1 MQLHKIHRV
10 QKHPAL
16 CVIVIVQCDKGLS
29 SYLWDSWGRVGGGWD
44 GGGRGGSCKGEV
56 HFQVKVMAD
65 FLTSPFTTWCQQGDH
80 LGNWG
85 VVAMDRASARM

>member
-16 CVIVIVQCDKGLS
+16 CVIVIVQRDKGLS

-44 GGGRGGSCKGEV
+44 GGGRGRILQRRSAFSGES
-56 HFQVKVMAD
+56 D
-65 FLTSPFTTWCQQGDH
+65 G
-80 LGNWG
+80 
-85 VVAMDRASARM
+85 